1 MALTGRFY
9 KCLSLK
15 GEESKQCSAWFE
27 IGKVYQECDTDV
39 LGENECDEYS
49 LLLHSDVETPIL
61 DKKGDIIMFSPM
73 FYVSAMDFELLK
85 HVVPISL
92 N

>member
-27 IGKVYQECDTDV
+27 IGKVYQECDTDIMNNN
-39 LGENECDEYS
+39 LCTKFS
-49 LLLHSDVETPIL
+49 LLLHSDLMADMPDE
-61 DKKGDIIMFSPM
+61 KGEIIKFSPM

-85 HVVPISL
+85 HVAPISL